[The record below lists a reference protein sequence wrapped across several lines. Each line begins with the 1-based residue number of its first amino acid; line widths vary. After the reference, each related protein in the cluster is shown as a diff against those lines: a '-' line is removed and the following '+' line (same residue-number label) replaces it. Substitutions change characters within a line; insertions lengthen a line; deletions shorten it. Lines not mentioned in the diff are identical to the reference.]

1 MRNNVTIGMTGDQF
15 VNSLNSD
22 LNHYETVIDGD
33 SEIPMTLNPTI
44 IFALD
49 NKFSNWT
56 DFNNSGFVQRLYRE
70 SFIYSLIKLM
80 INKNDT
86 FLLESNTRVT
96 DVQKVVSE
104 NITVELSAPGYIAKN
119 VTFKLVKSTTANMR
133 NKYLSVLAMGDS
145 WSGQSYQD
153 FGYWFNID
161 PTAWGKGYHYPA
173 LIGKMIEMINLD
185 MTAYSVNDPKIG
197 YNILGTV
204 LPATRKATWRGQ
216 TKTFNAGCEGRGGY
230 TAASYL
236 RHCTNIRPTSTSYV
250 TGWFT
255 KGAQAWDSLGLG
267 KKIVWNTTS
276 EANGYDSYTGTAY
289 TTYTGSVSQLE
300 LIRSTPHGYY
310 LPDLTQELWNA
321 LKYNNMG
328 YVLGSSYSIGENV
341 AVMAAMKD
349 LIEVNPLNPF
359 FDVAVARSTGTYAFS
374 ITKYISRYR
383 TLDDSGVRLTLQ
395 SPTVGTKV
403 TDVAAYDVNTP
414 TNFVIEVSG
423 NDLNAFGQTSVADN
437 VTKVLADIQQLV
449 AKAKADLPT
458 SYIAILPQRALG
470 TLFDYDNLVGYKLQ
484 AGNARIAY
492 YHALIA
498 ALLAVY
504 NVEVTDR
511 VSLLSSFFT
520 LPVGGSTSYPTI
532 DLMTGNN
539 VRVNAADADHPD
551 LLGLYSLAYDVL
563 SWVAYTKSL

>member
-1 MRNNVTIGMTGDQF
+1 MDIIKDNATTWGEEATKIKNNFDLLAGA
-15 VNSLNSD
+15 VNP
-22 LNHYETVIDGD
+22 TV
-33 SEIPMTLNPTI
+33 EVPVTLNPTI

-56 DFNNSGFVQRLYRE
+56 DTNNSGFVQRLYRE

-86 FLLESNTRVT
+86 HLLETNTRVT

-104 NITVELSAPGYIAKN
+104 NVTVELSASGYISKN
-119 VTFKLVKSTTANMR
+119 VTFKLVKSATANMR
-133 NKYLSVLAMGDS
+133 NKYLSILAMGDS
-145 WSGQSYQD
+145 WTSQSYQD
-153 FGYWFNID
+153 LGYWFNID
-161 PTAWGKGYHYPA
+161 PTAWGKDFHYSA

-185 MTAYSVNDPKIG
+185 MTAYNANDTKIV

-204 LPATRKATWRGQ
+204 LPASRKAVWRGQ

-230 TAASYL
+230 SAASYL
-236 RHCTNIRPTSTSYV
+236 RHCCNVRPLATSYV

-267 KKIVWNTTS
+267 KKIVWNSTS
-276 EANGYDSYTGTAY
+276 EANGYDYYTGTAY
-289 TTYTGSVSQLE
+289 TAYTGSAAQLE
-300 LIRSTPHGYY
+300 LIRITPHGYY

-321 LKYNNMG
+321 LKNNNMG
-328 YVLGSSYSIGENV
+328 YTLGSSYSSGEN
-341 AVMAAMKD
+341 ATVMAAMKD

-359 FDVAVARSTGTYAFS
+359 FDATVARSTGTYGFS
-374 ITKYISRYR
+374 VAKYISRYR
-383 TLDDSGVRLTLQ
+383 TLDDSGMRLTLQ
-395 SPTVGTKV
+395 SPTIGTKV
-403 TDVAAYDVNTP
+403 TDVNAYDVNTP

-423 NDLNAFGQTSVADN
+423 NDLDAYGQISLADN
-437 VTKVLADIQQLV
+437 VTKVKADIQQIV
-449 AKAKADLPT
+449 AKAKSDLPT
-458 SYIAILPQRALG
+458 SYIAIMPQRALG
-470 TLFDYDNLVGYKLQ
+470 ILFDYDNMVGYKLQ
-484 AGNARIAY
+484 SGNTRIAF

-498 ALLAVY
+498 SLLATY
-504 NVEVTDR
+504 SSEITDR

-520 LPVGGSTSYPTI
+520 LPVGCSTSYPTT

-539 VRVNAADADHPD
+539 VRVNAADAGHPD